1 MTLMA
6 VLQLIEGKQ
15 SVRLAV
21 NKTDSVVGQCWVL
34 MGVLGE
40 SLMDSRVV
48 RICADGLGIVQVE
61 VDWNE

>member
-1 MTLMA
+1 MTLRA
-6 VLQLIEGKQ
+6 VLKLIDDNQ

-21 NKTDSVVGQCWVL
+21 NETGSVVGQCW
-34 MGVLGE
+34 MMNGVLCE

-48 RICADGLGIVQVE
+48 RICADGLGIVQIE